1 MKSGEVDEGDGGA
14 GRGSVVGTAVACE
27 NGGSTQIWTVTV
39 TFSRIYFL
47 PPPLVSYTTPRR
59 RHLVSRRR
67 AAAEFRCRCN
77 RISRRKANWTAL
89 ARPFL
94 RFKVGFEDG

>member
-14 GRGSVVGTAVACE
+14 GRAPVFGATVACE
-27 NGGSTQIWTVTV
+27 NGGSTQIWTGTV
-39 TFSRIYFL
+39 TCNRIYFL
-47 PPPLVSYTTPRR
+47 LPPSVSYTTPRR
-59 RHLVSRRR
+59 RRLAGRRR

-77 RISRRKANWTAL
+77 RRSRRKANWSAL

-94 RFKVGFEDG
+94 RFKVGFADG